1 MTSPAQVANDLMAQ
15 ADRLAGRGQDDL
27 VKSLRR
33 GARVIRELIDQ
44 TDQSYLR
51 EPRMHGGSYRP
62 VASAPTTPPPPKP
75 KG

>member
-1 MTSPAQVANDLMAQ
+1 MTSPAQVANDLIAQ

-44 TDQSYLR
+44 SYLR
-51 EPRMHGGSYRP
+51 EGPWNGGTCRP